1 LKASEEDAVALELVK
16 EDAEQADSEA
26 NLARQLLHLRK
37 LMMHLRKKSGLWII
51 AQFCIPCLHVSLDC
65 LIKFMR
71 GFEISSTPLL
81 VFQMIRSLGCMS
93 NLSCCI
99 LRGHDS

>member
-81 VFQMIRSLGCMS
+81 K
-93 NLSCCI
+93 
-99 LRGHDS
+99 